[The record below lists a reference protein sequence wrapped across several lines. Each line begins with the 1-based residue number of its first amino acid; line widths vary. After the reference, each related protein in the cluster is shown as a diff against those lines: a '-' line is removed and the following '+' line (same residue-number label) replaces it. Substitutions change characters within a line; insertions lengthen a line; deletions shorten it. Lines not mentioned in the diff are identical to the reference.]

1 MLQNLKSL
9 CKSHSNL
16 IENARGLG
24 TFQAI
29 DGKTAEI
36 RDGLVQKL
44 RNLGIQCGAA
54 GDVALRLRPSLV
66 FTKKHAEI
74 VIDRFSKALKSF

>member
-1 MLQNLKSL
+1 MLSNLKNL
-9 CKSHSNL
+9 CKTHSNL
-16 IENARGLG
+16 IANARGLG

-29 DGKTAEI
+29 DGNTAEI
-36 RDGLVQKL
+36 RDNLVQKL

-54 GDVALRLRPSLV
+54 GDVALRIRPSLV